1 MQRRSFITR
10 STYEVWD
17 INAAIRA
24 FVRRALLNGD
34 EVWGFRDGWQ
44 GVVFGRQGLYKFRPF
59 NLARN

>member
-1 MQRRSFITR
+1 MQRGSFITR

-34 EVWGFRDGWQ
+34 EV
-44 GVVFGRQGLYKFRPF
+44 
-59 NLARN
+59 